1 MTYNEKSV
9 RVLVK
14 QAEGTPLPQY
24 QTSGASGF
32 DLHANEDRMLG
43 PMEIA
48 VIQTTTAVAV
58 PEGYE
63 LQVRSRSG
71 LAAKKSVFVL
81 NSPGTVDSDYRAPI
95 GVILANL
102 SKSNFHVA
110 KGDRIAQAVIC
121 PVIRADLAQVEELSS
136 TERGNDGFGSTGM

>member
-1 MTYNEKSV
+1 MSKV

-14 QAEGTPLPQY
+14 QHDGAPMPQY

-43 PMEIA
+43 PMEVA
-48 VIQTTTAVAV
+48 VIQTTTSVDV
-58 PEGYE
+58 PVGYE

-102 SKSNFHVA
+102 SKSNFHVN

-121 PVIRADLAQVEELSS
+121 PVVRAELVQSEDLSS
-136 TERGNDGFGSTGM
+136 TDRGSGGFGSTGV

>member
-1 MTYNEKSV
+1 MKNV

-14 QAEGTPLPQY
+14 QHDGTPMPQY

-32 DLHANEDRMLG
+32 DLHANEDRMLA
-43 PMEIA
+43 PMEVA
-48 VIQTTTAVAV
+48 VIQTTTSVDV
-58 PEGYE
+58 PVGYE

-102 SKSNFHVA
+102 SKSNFHVN

-121 PVIRADLAQVEELSS
+121 PVVRAELVQSEDLSS
-136 TERGNDGFGSTGM
+136 TDRGSGGFGSTGV